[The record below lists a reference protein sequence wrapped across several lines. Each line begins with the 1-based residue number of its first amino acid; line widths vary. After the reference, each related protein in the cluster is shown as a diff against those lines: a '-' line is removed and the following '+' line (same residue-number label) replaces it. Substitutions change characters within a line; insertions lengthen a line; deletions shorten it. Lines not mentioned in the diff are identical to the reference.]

1 MTDFVETLQTY
12 CTSLEWVFSY
22 GNTANRNLFVS
33 NTVPGEIYLF
43 LDPVVRSNPGSINGG
58 IGEIVF
64 SGSFFICV
72 KANLDQQYHNQK
84 DRAASTGKY
93 ESNIKPLLEAVAELE
108 KLFDCSDFERTT
120 WTITDAVNVLDA
132 NMDGVVVDYS
142 VKTL

>member
-1 MTDFVETLQTY
+1 MTDFVQILQDHCTTLG
-12 CTSLEWVFSY
+12 WVFSY

-33 NTVPGEIYLF
+33 NTVVDEVYLF
-43 LDPVVRSNPGSINGG
+43 LDPVVRSNPGTENGG
-58 IGEIVF
+58 IGEVVF

-84 DRAASTGKY
+84 ARAAATGKY
-93 ESNIKPLLEAVAELE
+93 ESNILPLLTAIAGLE
-108 KLFDCSDFERTT
+108 SNIDCSDMERTT
-120 WTITDAVNVLDA
+120 WTVTDAVNVLDA